1 MAKMQ
6 ILGSRVSWCASSTG
20 WTKQLGAQLWFRKAP
35 TLRLRS
41 PQHTNSA
48 LKSGL
53 QCGRHG
59 ERERGSAMVSQG
71 TQAGPAGQGRN

>member
-1 MAKMQ
+1 
-6 ILGSRVSWCASSTG
+6 
-20 WTKQLGAQLWFRKAP
+20 LGAQLWFRKAP

-53 QCGRHG
+53 Q
-59 ERERGSAMVSQG
+59 RGQQQHSSSRGGGARQ
-71 TQAGPAGQGRN
+71 P